1 MKTKP
6 QIIFIDW
13 NKTLSN
19 SLFWEHLQDVNHRHN
34 KYLNSIEKSMFQ
46 NNRNLINP
54 WMRGLYTSEDIV
66 EILSK
71 DSGVPK
77 EIILHELAESCY
89 QMKYVSN
96 DIPKLIKK
104 IKSKGIKV
112 VIATDNMDTFERFT
126 IPSME
131 IGNLFDDFLI
141 SCKLKVLKED
151 IQEDSIPF
159 FDNYLNKYN
168 LSYQDAVLLDDCID
182 TTGVYNKLGFQIIE
196 ITSSNKLIEILKE
209 YAS

>member
-1 MKTKP
+1 
-6 QIIFIDW
+6 
-13 NKTLSN
+13 
-19 SLFWEHLQDVNHRHN
+19 
-34 KYLNSIEKSMFQ
+34 
-46 NNRNLINP
+46 
-54 WMRGLYTSEDIV
+54 MRGEHTSENIV
-66 EILSK
+66 KILSE
-71 DSGVPK
+71 DSGVAQD
-77 EIILHELAESCY
+77 IILNELAESCR
-89 QMKYVSN
+89 QMKYVSEE
-96 DIPKLIKK
+96 IPELINK
-104 IKSKGIKV
+104 IKNKGIKV